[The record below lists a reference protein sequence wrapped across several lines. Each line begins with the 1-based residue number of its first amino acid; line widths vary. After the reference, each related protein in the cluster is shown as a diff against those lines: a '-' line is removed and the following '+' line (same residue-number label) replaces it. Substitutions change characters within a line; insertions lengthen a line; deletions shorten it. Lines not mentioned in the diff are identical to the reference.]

1 MKLCNFFGMIF
12 KFFAYYYN
20 ILIIKFL
27 TPIHIIF
34 YNSIFYFIIKI
45 IAIFYNK
52 MNVNYFFDINY
63 ENAKGR
69 FYIFLLDLSGNFIAI
84 FGFLIYLELIEL
96 RCCKLNYNLRETISK
111 RSIDDIKQSIGY
123 EGFNEEDEQSEKENS
138 KISEL
143 ESNPL

>member
-1 MKLCNFFGMIF
+1 
-12 KFFAYYYN
+12 
-20 ILIIKFL
+20 
-27 TPIHIIF
+27 
-34 YNSIFYFIIKI
+34 
-45 IAIFYNK
+45 

-96 RCCKLNYNLRETISK
+96 RCCKLNYNLREAISK